1 MLLIINITKE
11 QRKTLLNVYP
21 SLKSF
26 VEKAIINATNQIA
39 KERLYITDEEL
50 EAYSDRVKICGSGP
64 NRKRVVTQATKDKTS
79 KTLKEK
85 YKGKHYPLFEETK
98 IKIGNIHR
106 GKTVSQATR
115 DKVSRA
121 NKGKKRTAEQRE
133 NISLAKTGQK
143 YKKRVK
149 VESN

>member
-11 QRKTLLNVYP
+11 QKKTLLNVYP

-26 VEKAIINATNQIA
+26 VEKAIANATNQII
-39 KERLYITDEEL
+39 KEKLYITDKEL
-50 EAYSDRVKICGSGP
+50 EEYEERLALNGCGP
-64 NRKRVVTQATKDKTS
+64 KRKRIVTQATRDKTS

-98 IKIGNIHR
+98 RLIGLKHKGKI
-106 GKTVSQATR
+106 VSQETR
-115 DKVSRA
+115 DKVSQK

-133 NISLAKTGQK
+133 NISKAKTGQK
-143 YKKRVK
+143 YKKRAK
-149 VESN
+149 VN